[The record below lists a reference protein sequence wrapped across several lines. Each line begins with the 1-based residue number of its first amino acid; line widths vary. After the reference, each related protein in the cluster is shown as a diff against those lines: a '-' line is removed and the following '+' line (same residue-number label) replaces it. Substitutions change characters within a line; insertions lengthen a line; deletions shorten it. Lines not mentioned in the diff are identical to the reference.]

1 MEGVP
6 MSIAGN
12 SESDHRYHL
21 HDLRRLP
28 DDVAEQLRGDEK
40 KVDDHAPDRR
50 RFLRAVG
57 AAGAGVVMFAGTPS
71 GVLARGR
78 KYGAASEEE
87 VTANEDLMREHGVLK
102 RALLIYREG
111 IRRLGASEEF
121 PPDVLADTAQL
132 IRRFVEEY
140 HEKQEEQ
147 YVFPRFEK
155 AGKHTELVRTLRLQH
170 ERGRQRTE
178 AILQIASGLA
188 TKGADDRARLAEHM
202 KAFIRM
208 YEPHEAREDTVL
220 FPAVHELVSSN
231 EYDSFGEAMERNERR
246 TFGGDG
252 FDMAVDRVTELEK
265 KFGIFD
271 LAQFTPAALGPA
283 PS

>member
-1 MEGVP
+1 MHARE
-6 MSIAGN
+6 
-12 SESDHRYHL
+12 
-21 HDLRRLP
+21 
-28 DDVAEQLRGDEK
+28 DEK
-40 KVDDHAPDRR
+40 RASATRQDRR
-50 RFLRAVG
+50 CFLRAAG
-57 AAGAGVVMFAGTPS
+57 AAGAGVLMLGGGPA
-71 GVLARGR
+71 GVLARGWSDIL
-78 KYGAASEEE
+78 APEEE

-102 RALLIYREG
+102 RALLVYREVL
-111 IRRLGASEEF
+111 RRLGSSEDF

-140 HEKQEEQ
+140 HEKQEEK
-147 YVFPRFEK
+147 YIFPRFEK

-170 ERGRQRTE
+170 ERGRQRTA
-178 AILQIASGLA
+178 AILRLA
-188 TKGADDRARLAEHM
+188 TGSAFRKADDRARLAGHM

-220 FPAVHELVSSN
+220 FPAFHEMVSSN
-231 EYDSFGEAMERNERR
+231 EYDSIGEEMERNERR

-252 FDMAVDRVTELEK
+252 FDMAVDKVAELERK
-265 KFGIFD
+265 LGIFD